1 MNLHFCKDQD
11 GLAARIL
18 RAPDDAMIMRT
29 GREIPLAIKALQDGR
44 DVLAIANR
52 VTTTGWR
59 APEGTLV
66 TLDEGI
72 DAQLAE
78 QASMRV
84 ARPAEMFHHPDQIE
98 DRLHRPGRAPVT
110 IIRDYQA
117 EAMAAIEG
125 SAKLVGD
132 AFQVRAHAALG
143 KFAQDPVIEDPFEAH
158 AEPDDKPTGP
168 QI

>member
-1 MNLHFCKDQD
+1 MNLHFCKDQES
-11 GLAARIL
+11 LAARVL
-18 RAPDDAMIMRT
+18 HASEDVMIMRT

-59 APEGTLV
+59 APAGTLV

-72 DAQLAE
+72 DTQLAE
-78 QASMRV
+78 QARMRV

-98 DRLHRPGRAPVT
+98 GRLHRPGRAPVT

-117 EAMAAIEG
+117 EAMAAIER
-125 SAKLVGD
+125 APKLNDD
-132 AFQVRAHAALG
+132 ASKVRAYAGLG
-143 KFAQDPVIEDPFEAH
+143 KFAPDPVIEDPFEAGS
-158 AEPDDKPTGP
+158 EPYDKPAGP
-168 QI
+168 QL